1 MIGNFTYPLRPELPL
16 GHPGFGIP
24 LPKEPNRRK
33 ERIDG
38 ILRWVDANRDNSWT
52 RDEFVN
58 HMKFKRGRPLLLAI
72 RSGGTGNVEE
82 SHVSWELNRSIP
94 EIPSPLFYENKIYL
108 VRNGGIFA
116 AVDAESGK
124 QLYRE
129 RVSGSGQYSASPI
142 VADKHLYLVSER
154 GQVSIVKPGETFS
167 QIHEY
172 DIGEPVF
179 VTPAVDKSSI
189 YFRSDK
195 HLWAFRNQ

>member
-1 MIGNFTYPLRPELPL
+1 
-16 GHPGFGIP
+16 
-24 LPKEPNRRK
+24 
-33 ERIDG
+33 
-38 ILRWVDANRDNSWT
+38 
-52 RDEFVN
+52 
-58 HMKFKRGRPLLLAI
+58 
-72 RSGGTGNVEE
+72 
-82 SHVSWELNRSIP
+82 
-94 EIPSPLFYENKIYL
+94 
-108 VRNGGIFA
+108 
-116 AVDAESGK
+116 
-124 QLYRE
+124 
-129 RVSGSGQYSASPI
+129 VSGSGQYSASPI